1 MITQGGVILSNLNE
15 KEIYGEIVKNNVK
28 REGRTLSKYAC
39 KSLQGIRRF
48 PEREEMPDRE
58 SIRPVF
64 FHDADRIIHSR
75 AYTRYIDKTQV
86 FFLFD
91 NDHIT
96 HRVLHVQLVSKIAR
110 MIGRCLKLNEDLIEA
125 IALGHDLGHVP
136 YGHDGESYLDE
147 ICFGKGFGH
156 FCHNAQ
162 SARFLM
168 ELENKGLG
176 LNLTL
181 QVLDGVLAH
190 NGELLQSKYEPDT
203 SKDWNK
209 FLEEY
214 DKCWKVKDFSTKI
227 VPMTLEGCVVRI
239 SDIISYIGRDIEDA
253 ITVNMISREDIP
265 ECIVRVLGNNNR
277 DILNMLIR
285 DVVLNSYNKPY
296 LSISN
301 DVYDAL
307 EELKNFNYE
316 KIYNNPF
323 KMKENGKIK
332 NMFKIL
338 FDTYIKQLNEKDET
352 SKIYG
357 EHLKKM
363 DNSYLENNSNA
374 RIAVDYIAGMTDNFF
389 NSQFSDLILPKN
401 MGDALKKQ
409 DKNLA

>member
-1 MITQGGVILSNLNE
+1 MDNLNE
-15 KEIYGEIVKNNVK
+15 TEIYSEIIKNNAR

-39 KSLQGIRRF
+39 KSLKGIRRF
-48 PEREEMPDRE
+48 PEREEMPDE
-58 SIRPVF
+58 KSIRPVF

-75 AYTRYIDKTQV
+75 AYARYVDKTQV
-86 FFLFD
+86 FFLFE

-125 IALGHDLGHVP
+125 ISLGHDLGHVP

-147 ICFGKGFGH
+147 ICFSKGFGH

-168 ELENKGLG
+168 ELENEGQG

-190 NGELLQSKYEPDT
+190 NGELLQSKYEPDI
-203 SKDWNK
+203 SKDWNM

-214 DKCWKVKDFSTKI
+214 DKCWKVDNFSAQI

-253 ITVNMISREDIP
+253 IVVKMIRREDIP
-265 ECIVRVLGNNNR
+265 ESIVKVLGNNNR
-277 DILNMLIR
+277 DIINKLIR
-285 DVVLNSYNKPY
+285 DVVLNSYDKPY

-301 DVYDAL
+301 DVYNAL
-307 EELKNFNYE
+307 NELIHFNYE
-316 KIYNNPF
+316 SIYHNPF
-323 KMKENGKIK
+323 KMKENEKIK
-332 NMFKIL
+332 NMFRLL
-338 FDTYIKQLNEKDET
+338 FDTYLKQLNQKDEN
-352 SKIYG
+352 SIIYG

-363 DNSYLENNSNA
+363 SNSYKENNNNA
-374 RIAVDYIAGMTDNFF
+374 RIVVDYIAGMTDNFF
-389 NSQFSDLILPKN
+389 NSQFNDLVLPKKF
-401 MGDALKKQ
+401 GRYIKE
-409 DKNLA
+409 